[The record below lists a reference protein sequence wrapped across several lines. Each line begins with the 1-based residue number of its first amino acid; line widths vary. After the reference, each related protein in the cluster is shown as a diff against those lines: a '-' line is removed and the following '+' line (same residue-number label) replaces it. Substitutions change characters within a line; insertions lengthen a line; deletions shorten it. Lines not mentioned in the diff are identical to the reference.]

1 MSNYTYYLW
10 NYAQLFNTGAKKRN
24 DINMKFLQIVYNLNL
39 IFHNGTFWIYVN
51 FGALM
56 GEDFIFI
63 KQQLSFHKSVIEML
77 FDIDNPDVL
86 LSVIKSRH
94 IF

>member
-1 MSNYTYYLW
+1 
-10 NYAQLFNTGAKKRN
+10 
-24 DINMKFLQIVYNLNL
+24 MKFLQIVY
-39 IFHNGTFWIYVN
+39 
-51 FGALM
+51 ALM